1 MEVVKVG
8 NSSYQTKTKN
18 GYYSRLVETVVEVES
33 SGAALMGVLTI
44 LVGVICLL

>member
-8 NSSYQTKTKN
+8 DNSYQTKTKN
-18 GYYSRLVETVVEVES
+18 GFYSRLVTVES

>member
-8 NSSYQTKTKN
+8 DNSYQTQTKN
-18 GYYSRLVETVVEVES
+18 DYYSRVVKVES